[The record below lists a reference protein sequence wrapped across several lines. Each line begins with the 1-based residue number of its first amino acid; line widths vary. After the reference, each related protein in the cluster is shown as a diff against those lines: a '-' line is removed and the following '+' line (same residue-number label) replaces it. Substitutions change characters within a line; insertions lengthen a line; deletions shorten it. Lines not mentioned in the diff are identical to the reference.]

1 MAALPSYVCIL
12 LEGAGEEF
20 EPGVIVSEME
30 RGLPKMRIGQS
41 RVIVDSPATL
51 MFSTQADTISFE
63 TWYFE
68 TIKRIGFFDW
78 LNPRTGQLLS
88 VRFKG
93 GDIGKLVPVTTSYAL
108 AKRDVTLQYL
118 R

>member
-1 MAALPSYVCIL
+1 MAALPDYVCIL

-20 EPGVIVSEME
+20 DPGVVVSEME
-30 RGLPKMRIGQS
+30 RGLAKQRVGQS
-41 RVIVDSPATL
+41 RVIVEVPATL
-51 MFSTQADTISFE
+51 MFYAQQDTIAFE
-63 TWYFE
+63 TWYFQ

-78 LNPRTGQLLS
+78 LNPRTNQLLS

-93 GDIGKLVPVTTSYAL
+93 GDIGKLIPITSGYAL

>member
-12 LEGAGEEF
+12 LDGAGEEF
-20 EPGVIVSEME
+20 DPGVVASEME
-30 RGLPKMRIGQS
+30 RGLPKLRVAQS
-41 RVIVDSPATL
+41 RVIVDIPASL
-51 MFSTQADTISFE
+51 MFYAQQDTISFE
-63 TWYFE
+63 TWYFGV
-68 TIKRIGFFDW
+68 IKRIGFFDW
-78 LNPRTGQLLS
+78 LNPRTDQLLS

-93 GDIGKLVPVTTSYAL
+93 GDIGKLVPVTTGYAL